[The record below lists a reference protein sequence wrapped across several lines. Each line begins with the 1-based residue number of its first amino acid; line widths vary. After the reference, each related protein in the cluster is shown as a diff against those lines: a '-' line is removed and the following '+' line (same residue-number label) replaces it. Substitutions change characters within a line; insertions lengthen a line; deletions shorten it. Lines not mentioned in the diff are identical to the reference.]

1 MPNILVLN
9 GGSSGLKA
17 VLHRIAGDP
26 PDRPPVP
33 AWDARVDWGRHPGK
47 AQIVIRTSS
56 GAGSQTEMSI
66 ASPADVLHPVLT
78 SLWDGPAKVLD
89 SKDQVDIVGHR
100 VVHGGK
106 AFRDTTRITPEVKKE
121 IARLAQYAPE
131 HNRLELEAIEATE
144 RDLGPAVPQ
153 IAVFDTAFHAT
164 MTPAA
169 EAYPGPY
176 AWFEQGI
183 RRYGFHGISHQ
194 YVSRRSAAIIG
205 RGLDGLRMITCHLG
219 NGASLAGILDGKSID
234 TTMGFTPLE
243 GVMMGSRS
251 GTIDPGIIIHL
262 VRNCGY
268 GADQLDHILNKESG
282 LLGVSGVSADM
293 REILAAI
300 DQGNARAQL
309 AFDIYL
315 HRLCRLIG
323 AMAASLGGLD
333 ALVFTAGIG
342 ENCPPLRERVCRQLA
357 FFGIEIDPD
366 ANNGSPVDKDIAR
379 PESRVRVIVARTD
392 EDWAIARECLGV
404 LSEKPTR

>member
-1 MPNILVLN
+1 MPNVLVLN
-9 GGSSGLKA
+9 GGSSSIKA
-17 VLHRIAGDP
+17 VLHKIPGEP
-26 PDRPPVP
+26 PERPPAP
-33 AWDARVDWGRHPGK
+33 QWDARVDWGRYPGK
-47 AQIVIRTSS
+47 ALIAIHKHGKTV
-56 GAGSQTEMSI
+56 QTETKI
-66 ASPADVLHPVLT
+66 AREADVLHPVLE
-78 SLWDGPAKVLD
+78 SLSDMGP
-89 SKDQVDIVGHR
+89 VDIVGHR

-106 AFRDTTRITPEVKKE
+106 AFRETTLITPEVKRE

-144 RDLGPAVPQ
+144 RDLGPSVPQ
-153 IAVFDTAFHAT
+153 VAVFDTAFHAT

-176 AWFEQGI
+176 EWFEEGI

-194 YVSRRSAAIIG
+194 YVSRRAAEIMG
-205 RGLDGLRMITCHLG
+205 RRLDGLRMITCHLG
-219 NGASLAGILDGKSID
+219 NGASLAAVLDGKSVD

-243 GVMMGSRS
+243 GLMMGSRS
-251 GTIDPGIIIHL
+251 GSIDPGIIIHL

-293 REILAAI
+293 REVLAAM
-300 DQGNARAQL
+300 DQGNARARL
-309 AFDIYL
+309 AFEVYL

-342 ENCPPLRERVCRQLA
+342 ENCPPVRERACRQLA
-357 FFGIEIDPD
+357 FFGIELDSA
-366 ANNGSPVDKDIAR
+366 ANEASPVDKDIAR
-379 PESRVRVIVARTD
+379 VDSRVRVIVAHTD
-392 EDWAIARECLGV
+392 EDWAIARECVRLLNGT
-404 LSEKPTR
+404 PMR